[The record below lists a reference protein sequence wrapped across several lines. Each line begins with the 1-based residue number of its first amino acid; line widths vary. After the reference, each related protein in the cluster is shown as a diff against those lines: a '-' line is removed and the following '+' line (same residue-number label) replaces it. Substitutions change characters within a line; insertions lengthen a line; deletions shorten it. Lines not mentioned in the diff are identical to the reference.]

1 MKTTFALALAGLLA
15 GSCVTQQTTLP
26 PVRDPEPP
34 MILDRLGDYRRDVA
48 TDSEAARRWFDQG
61 MALMLG
67 YNFDGAIASFRQ
79 ATAIDPGFAMAWRR
93 LGVLCERTSN
103 RARARDAYQAVI
115 DLWAPGGRAERTVQE
130 MRDRIESLEAG

>member
-67 YNFDGAIASFRQ
+67 YNFD
-79 ATAIDPGFAMAWRR
+79 
-93 LGVLCERTSN
+93 L
-103 RARARDAYQAVI
+103 
-115 DLWAPGGRAERTVQE
+115 
-130 MRDRIESLEAG
+130 SLIHISEPTRH